1 MGETFLFYLFSGVAI
16 AASALVIGQRNP
28 MHSVLLLVASF
39 AMISGLYVLL
49 DAPFIAVTQI
59 IVYAGAIMVLFL
71 YVVMLLN
78 RPQEDAA
85 EWDQEHPLRQPGMA
99 RLGAG
104 LAVVLVLQLSWALL
118 HTTDVRGDVA
128 GRVDG
133 DAVSSVRAIGQ
144 VLFTDYMFAFEA
156 TSVLILVALVGG
168 VYLAQREEHR

>member
-1 MGETFLFYLFSGVAI
+1 MGESLLFYVFSALAI
-16 AASALVIGQRNP
+16 VASALVIGQRNP

-85 EWDQEHPLRQPGMA
+85 GWDRTHPLRQPGVG
-99 RLGAG
+99 RFGAG
-104 LAVVLVLQLSWALL
+104 LALVLVLQLSWALL
-118 HTTDVRGDVA
+118 RTRGVGGAVA
-128 GRVDG
+128 GRG
-133 DAVSSVRAIGQ
+133 DAETVGSVLAIGKA
-144 VLFTDYMFAFEA
+144 LFNEYLFAFEA

-168 VYLAQREEHR
+168 VYLAHREDGR